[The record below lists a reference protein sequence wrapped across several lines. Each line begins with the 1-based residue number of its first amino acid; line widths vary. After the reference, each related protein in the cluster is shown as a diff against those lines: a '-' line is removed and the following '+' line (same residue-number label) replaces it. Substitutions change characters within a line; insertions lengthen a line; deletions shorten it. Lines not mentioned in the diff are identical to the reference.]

1 MAATFV
7 DVKDIRLSGEYIQM
21 RAYQGLSTDTK
32 PTANVGS
39 GSSFYE
45 LDTGKCWL
53 YDAGNTN
60 SVTSNGWWEVV

>member
-1 MAATFV
+1 MAVTFV
-7 DVKDIRLSGEYIQM
+7 DVKDTKIDAAYIQI

-45 LDTGKCWL
+45 LDTGTCWT
-53 YDAGNTN
+53 YDADNTN
-60 SVTSNGWWEVV
+60 PVTSSGWWEVQ